1 MNRKQDRN
9 ENPSPPTPFPARID
23 RFISTHPWIER
34 NYRRVQARTF
44 SQLMRGASLR
54 IWPLSS
60 IVRDHY
66 RVRLTPPTWNAI
78 NSRARAT
85 LESCP
90 AHLDPVQKA
99 TLEGL
104 RRDGV
109 HRTSI
114 AEMLNAAVDMR
125 RVQADAE
132 TLLQQPATREQI
144 ASRRS
149 REGVKWYVVRAFGY
163 RPRIPV
169 PASFVELLLDERV
182 LAVAN
187 AYLGVTSRLKYL
199 DVWHNFPVSESDP
212 PIDSELWHRDNEDR
226 NLVKLFVHLS
236 DVDNTAGPLTYIRG
250 SQPGGPH
257 GGLFPSDPP
266 NGSYP
271 PKRELEQMIP
281 DSGLTRCTGEA
292 GTMVWFDACG
302 LHRGGRATAKARTL
316 LVATYASDAALDLL
330 KYRLADPHQYEAL
343 GPAGRYAIR
352 APKA

>member
-1 MNRKQDRN
+1 MNRKH
-9 ENPSPPTPFPARID
+9 ETPCTPAPIPARID
-23 RFISTHPWIER
+23 RFISAHPWLER

-44 SQLMRGASLR
+44 GQLMRGASLR

-60 IVRDHY
+60 MVRDHY
-66 RVRLTPPTWNAI
+66 RVRLAPPAWNAI
-78 NSRARAT
+78 NRRARSA
-85 LESCP
+85 LEHSP
-90 AHLDPVQKA
+90 ARLDPVQQS

-109 HRTSI
+109 HRTNVGELL
-114 AEMLNAAVDMR
+114 AGAVDMR
-125 RVQADAE
+125 RVRADAE
-132 TLLQQPATREQI
+132 ALLQRPATREQI

-149 REGVKWYVVRAFGY
+149 REGIKWYVVRAFGY
-163 RPRIPV
+163 RPRIPI
-169 PASFVELLLDERV
+169 PASFAGLLLDDRV

-226 NLVKLFVHLS
+226 NLVKLFIHLS
-236 DVDNTAGPLTYIRG
+236 DVDDTAGPLTYIRG

-257 GGLFPSDPP
+257 GALFPSDPP
-266 NGSYP
+266 SGSYP
-271 PKRELEQMIP
+271 PKRELEQAIP
-281 DSGLTRCTGEA
+281 ESSVASCTGDA

-330 KYRLADPHQYEAL
+330 RYRLADPGQYDTL
-343 GPAGRYAIR
+343 SPAARYAIR
-352 APKA
+352 APQA